1 MSPAPFQRKNEIFP
15 LILALLA
22 TFVTVYFIEGSTL
35 RQTGGKFIYPLDD
48 PFIHMQIARNL
59 AFHGTWGINP
69 QEFGSASSS
78 LLYTVL
84 LAALFKLFAAHVLIP
99 FIVNCVAAAVLLVC
113 F

>member
-1 MSPAPFQRKNEIFP
+1 MSRVPSQRKNDIFP

-22 TFVTVYFIEGSTL
+22 TFITVYLLEGATL
-35 RQTGGKFIYPLDD
+35 RQTGGEFIYPLDD

-78 LLYTVL
+78 LLYTVI
-84 LAALFKLFAAHVLIP
+84 LAALFKLFAANVLIP
-99 FIVNCVAAAVLLVC
+99 FIINCAAGVV
-113 F
+113 